1 MFTGNKMARVNTVNI
16 LIGGRGTG
24 KTYTILH
31 DIITNYQQLDAD
43 KKILVI
49 DSFNAPAY
57 EGIENISKPDM
68 KRWVAGCRRY
78 LISAVYNEFDEDIA
92 YIGKTCYNSVIII
105 EDSGRFITNSLRASI
120 LRLVTDTKQ
129 KNIDLYFVFHS
140 LMQVPPRLI
149 QLSDFILLHKTNENL
164 TAALQNKYPF
174 PALHKAFQSVKSN
187 KNKYYMEIVRIN

>member
-1 MFTGNKMARVNTVNI
+1 MANRVNIVNV

-31 DIITNYQQLDAD
+31 DVIAKYQEAAPD

-49 DSFNAPAY
+49 DTFNSPAY
-57 EGIENISKPDM
+57 EGIENIAIPDM
-68 KRWVAGCRRY
+68 KRWVGGCRRY
-78 LISAVYNEFDEDIA
+78 LISCVPEEFDDSINNIA
-92 YIGKTCYNSVIII
+92 KYCYNSVIII
-105 EDSGRFITNSLRASI
+105 EDSGRFITSSLRASI

-149 QLSDFILLHKTNENL
+149 QLTDFVLLHKTNEKL
-164 TAALQNKYPF
+164 TTALLNKYPN
-174 PALHKAFQSVKSN
+174 PELHEAFKRVNKH
-187 KNKYYMEIVRIN
+187 KNKYYYEILRIN